1 MKNKFLALNLLLAS
15 AVIPQAFAADTV
27 VVPAPE
33 NFVVQAKQSVAAE
46 RFVYQKSYRAWQ
58 LSLIGVAGSQAMD
71 MYSSYGLRELNP
83 ALAGS
88 NQKFG
93 NQSALIKLGVAGAM
107 VGAEYLIVRKH
118 PGATKLLW
126 KLNLASAAITG
137 ATAAHNFSVR

>member
-1 MKNKFLALNLLLAS
+1 MKNKFLVLNLLLAS
-15 AVIPQAFAADTV
+15 AVLPQAFAADMTT
-27 VVPAPE
+27 PATE
-33 NFVVQAKQSVAAE
+33 NFIVKTQQSVAAE

-58 LSLIGVAGSQAMD
+58 LSLVPVAASQAAD

-93 NQSALIKLGVAGAM
+93 NQSALIKLGIAGAL
-107 VGAEYLIVRKH
+107 VGVEYLIVRKH

-126 KLNLASAAITG
+126 KLNLASAAVTG
-137 ATAAHNFSVR
+137 ATAAHNLSIR